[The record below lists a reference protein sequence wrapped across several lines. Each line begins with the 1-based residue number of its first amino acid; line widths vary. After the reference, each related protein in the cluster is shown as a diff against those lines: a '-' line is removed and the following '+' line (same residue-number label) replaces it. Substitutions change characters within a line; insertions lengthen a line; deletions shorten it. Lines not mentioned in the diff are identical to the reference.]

1 MNVKIYRSAKMLSF
15 VLAAS
20 LALGSAAMA
29 ADTGSIHEADSA
41 AAGIT
46 EQDVPVEVGDVL
58 TGTALGVG
66 TVTAL
71 SVNVRENPNMDAAV
85 VAVLDQGQQTVVLSQ
100 EGDWYRVSCDGVTG
114 FVSVDYMS
122 LEQEGQAQLG
132 YGLIKCAA
140 ANIRSSADTESEPIA
155 SLEEEEVVTIT
166 GVTDGWYQVDV
177 NGSTGYVRSDLVDPT
192 AEIPAEKIYDYAVIQ
207 CAAANLRSEPDSTAT
222 KTDVLYN
229 GSLCTLL
236 EQDGDWYKV
245 QYGSTTGYVLASL
258 MSTTNDASDGST
270 NVESY
275 NAIVAREQAE
285 AEAAAAQ
292 AKQEQE
298 QARAQAQQAQK
309 PGATQPTT
317 TPAQSTQPSNDYV
330 EDNSSDTQEPEV
342 QEPETQEPEY
352 EEPTYDDEP
361 SYDSDSGSSIVSV
374 AQNYLGVPYVWG
386 GTSPSG
392 FDCSGFTQY
401 VFRQCGYSI
410 NRTADA
416 QYSNGSY
423 VSYDS
428 LQAGDLVF
436 FANTYS
442 ASGITHVGIYI
453 GGGEFIHAANG
464 GVKISSLSESYY
476 SSRYYGARRIA

>member
-1 MNVKIYRSAKMLSF
+1 MNVKLYRSAKMLSF

-29 ADTGSIHEADSA
+29 TDTDSIHEADSA
-41 AAGIT
+41 ASVVNQQ
-46 EQDVPVEVGDVL
+46 EVPVEVGNTV

-66 TVTAL
+66 TVEAL
-71 SVNVRENPNMDAAV
+71 GVNVRENPNTDAAV
-85 VAVLDQGQQTVVLSQ
+85 VTVLDQGQQVVILSQ
-100 EGDWYRVSCDGVTG
+100 EGDWYRVSANGVTG
-114 FVSVDYMS
+114 FISCDYMTVAA
-122 LEQEGQAQLG
+122 EAEADLG
-132 YGLIKCAA
+132 YGLVTCSA
-140 ANIRSSADTESEPIA
+140 ANIRSSADTDSDTI
-155 SLEEEEVVTIT
+155 SSVDGEEVVSIT

-177 NGSTGYVRSDLVDPT
+177 DGSTGYVRSDLVDPT
-192 AEIPAEKIYDYAVIQ
+192 AEIPAEKIYNYAVIQ
-207 CAAANLRSEPDSTAT
+207 CAAANLRSEPDSAAT
-222 KTDVLYN
+222 KTDVLYD

-245 QYGSTTGYVLASL
+245 QYGDTVGYVLASL
-258 MSTTNDASDGST
+258 VSTTNNESDGST
-270 NVESY
+270 NVESF
-275 NAIVAREQAE
+275 NAIVARQEAEAAE
-285 AEAAAAQ
+285 AEAAAKA
-292 AKQEQE
+292 
-298 QARAQAQQAQK
+298 AQQTAAAA
-309 PGATQPTT
+309 PAATEQTSTAAEPT
-317 TPAQSTQPSNDYV
+317 Y
-330 EDNSSDTQEPEV
+330 QEPA
-342 QEPETQEPEY
+342 Y
-352 EEPTYDDEP
+352 EEPTYEEPAQEEDDYEEPAYEEPAYEEP
-361 SYDSDSGSSIVSV
+361 SYDSGSSSSIVSV
-374 AQNYLGVPYVWG
+374 AEQYMGVPYVWG

>member
-71 SVNVRENPNMDAAV
+71 GVNVRENPNMDAAV
-85 VAVLDQGQQTVVLSQ
+85 VAVLDQGQQAVVLSQ
-100 EGDWYRVSCDGVTG
+100 EGDWYRVSCDGVNG
-114 FVSVDYMS
+114 FVSTDYMS

-140 ANIRSSADTESEPIA
+140 ANIRSSADTESAPIA

-177 NGSTGYVRSDLVDPT
+177 DGSTGYVRSDLVDPT

-285 AEAAAAQ
+285 AEAAAA
-292 AKQEQE
+292 K
-298 QARAQAQQAQK
+298 AQQAAATK
-309 PGATQPTT
+309 PGASKPTS
-317 TPAQSTQPSNDYV
+317 TPAQSTPSNDYV
-330 EDNSSDTQEPEV
+330 EDNSQEPA
-342 QEPETQEPEY
+342 Y
-352 EEPTYDDEP
+352 EEPAYEEPAYEEPAYEEP
-361 SYDSDSGSSIVSV
+361 SYDSGSSSSIVSV

-453 GGGEFIHAANG
+453 GGGQFIHAANG

>member
-71 SVNVRENPNMDAAV
+71 GVNVRENPNMDAAV
-85 VAVLDQGQQTVVLSQ
+85 VAVLDQGQQAVVLSQ

-140 ANIRSSADTESEPIA
+140 ANIRSSADTESAPIA

-245 QYGSTTGYVLASL
+245 QYGNTVGYVLASL

-285 AEAAAAQ
+285 AEAAAAK
-292 AKQEQE
+292 AKQEQ
-298 QARAQAQQAQK
+298 AQAQQAQK
-309 PGATQPTT
+309 PGASQPAS
-317 TPAQSTQPSNDYV
+317 TPAQSTQPSNDTV
-330 EDNSSDTQEPEV
+330 EDNSSNTQEPD
-342 QEPETQEPEY
+342 Y
-352 EEPTYDDEP
+352 EEPAYDEPAYEEPAYEEP
-361 SYDSDSGSSIVSV
+361 SYDSGSSSSIVGV

-453 GGGEFIHAANG
+453 GGGQFIHAANG

>member
-71 SVNVRENPNMDAAV
+71 GVNVRENPNMDAAV
-85 VAVLDQGQQTVVLSQ
+85 VAVLDQGQQAVVLSQ
-100 EGDWYRVSCDGVTG
+100 EGDWYRVSCDGVNG
-114 FVSVDYMS
+114 FVSTDYMS

-140 ANIRSSADTESEPIA
+140 ANIRSSADTESAPIA

-245 QYGSTTGYVLASL
+245 QYGNTVGYVLASL

-285 AEAAAAQ
+285 AEAAAA
-292 AKQEQE
+292 K
-298 QARAQAQQAQK
+298 AQQAAATK
-309 PGATQPTT
+309 PGASQPTS
-317 TPAQSTQPSNDYV
+317 TPAQSTPSNDYV
-330 EDNSSDTQEPEV
+330 EDNSQEPA
-342 QEPETQEPEY
+342 Y
-352 EEPTYDDEP
+352 EEPAYEEPAYEEPAYEEP
-361 SYDSDSGSSIVSV
+361 SYDSGSSSSIVSV

-453 GGGEFIHAANG
+453 GGGQFIHAANG

>member
-71 SVNVRENPNMDAAV
+71 GVNVRENPNMDAAV
-85 VAVLDQGQQTVVLSQ
+85 VAVLDQGQQAVVLSQ

-155 SLEEEEVVTIT
+155 SLEEEDVVTIT

-285 AEAAAAQ
+285 AEAEAAA
-292 AKQEQE
+292 AK
-298 QARAQAQQAQK
+298 AQQAAATK
-309 PGATQPTT
+309 PGASQPTS
-317 TPAQSTQPSNDYV
+317 TPAQSTQPSNDSGDSNDYE
-330 EDNSSDTQEPEV
+330 EDNSNDTA
-342 QEPETQEPEY
+342 Y
-352 EEPTYDDEP
+352 EEPAYEEPAYEEPAYEEPAYEEP
-361 SYDSDSGSSIVSV
+361 SYDSGSSSSIVSV

-453 GGGEFIHAANG
+453 GGGQFIHAANG

>member
-41 AAGIT
+41 AAEVM

-71 SVNVRENPNMDAAV
+71 GVNVRENPNMDAAV
-85 VAVLDQGQQTVVLSQ
+85 VTVLNQGQQVVVLSQ
-100 EGDWYRVSCDGVTG
+100 DGDWYRISCEGVTG
-114 FVSVDYMS
+114 FVSVDYMT

-140 ANIRSSADTESEPIA
+140 ANIRSSADTESDPIA

-166 GVTDGWYQVDV
+166 GVTDGWYQVDI

-222 KTDVLYN
+222 KSDVLYT

-245 QYGSTTGYVLASL
+245 QYGDNVGYVLSSL
-258 MSTTNDASDGST
+258 MSTTNDETDGST
-270 NVESY
+270 NVESF
-275 NAIVAREQAE
+275 NAIVAREKAE
-285 AEAAAAQ
+285 AEAAAAAAAQ
-292 AKQEQE
+292 AK
-298 QARAQAQQAQK
+298 K
-309 PGATQPTT
+309 TQTQTPAASTT
-317 TPAQSTQPSNDYV
+317 TTAAPAQSTQSSSSTYV
-330 EDNSSDTQEPEV
+330 EDNSGSASNDV
-342 QEPETQEPEY
+342 QEPAY
-352 EEPTYDDEP
+352 EEPAYEEPAYEEP
-361 SYDSDSGSSIVSV
+361 SYDSGSSSSIVSV
-374 AQNYLGVPYVWG
+374 AQNYMGVPYVWG

-410 NRTADA
+410 NRTAAA

-453 GGGEFIHAANG
+453 GGGQFIHAANG

>member
-71 SVNVRENPNMDAAV
+71 GVNVRENPNMDAAV
-85 VAVLDQGQQTVVLSQ
+85 VAVLDQGQQAVILSQ

-114 FVSVDYMS
+114 FVSTSYMT

-166 GVTDGWYQVDV
+166 GGTDGWYQVDV

-245 QYGSTTGYVLASL
+245 QYGDNVGYVLSSL
-258 MSTTNDASDGST
+258 MNTTNDETDGST
-270 NVESY
+270 NVESF
-275 NAIVAREQAE
+275 NAIVAREKAE
-285 AEAAAAQ
+285 AEAAAEAAAAQ
-292 AKQEQE
+292 AKKE
-298 QARAQAQQAQK
+298 QAAA
-309 PGATQPTT
+309 TT
-317 TPAQSTQPSNDYV
+317 TAPAQSSSQSSSNTYV
-330 EDNSSDTQEPEV
+330 EDNSGSSDNDYQEP
-342 QEPETQEPEY
+342 TY
-352 EEPTYDDEP
+352 EEPAYEEPAYEEP
-361 SYDSDSGSSIVSV
+361 SYDSSSSGSIVGT

-410 NRTADA
+410 NRTAAA

>member
-41 AAGIT
+41 AAEVM

-71 SVNVRENPNMDAAV
+71 GVNVRENPNMDAAV
-85 VAVLDQGQQTVVLSQ
+85 VTVLDQGQQTVVLSQ
-100 EGDWYRVSCDGVTG
+100 DGDWYRISCEGVTG
-114 FVSVDYMS
+114 FVSVDYMT

-222 KTDVLYN
+222 KSDVLYT

-285 AEAAAAQ
+285 AEAAAA
-292 AKQEQE
+292 K
-298 QARAQAQQAQK
+298 AQQAAATK
-309 PGATQPTT
+309 PGASQPTS
-317 TPAQSTQPSNDYV
+317 TPAQSTQPSNDSGDSNDYE
-330 EDNSSDTQEPEV
+330 EDNSSNTA
-342 QEPETQEPEY
+342 Y
-352 EEPTYDDEP
+352 EEPAYEEPAYEEPAYEEPAYEEP
-361 SYDSDSGSSIVSV
+361 SYDSGSSSSIVSV

-453 GGGEFIHAANG
+453 GGGQFIHAANG

>member
-29 ADTGSIHEADSA
+29 ADTDSIHEADSA
-41 AAGIT
+41 APVVN
-46 EQDVPVEVGDVL
+46 EQDVPVEVGNIV

-71 SVNVRENPNMDAAV
+71 GVNVRENPNMDAQV
-85 VAVLDQGQQTVVLSQ
+85 VSMLAEGQQVVVLSQ
-100 EGDWYRVSCDGVTG
+100 DGDWYRVSCDGVTG
-114 FVSVDYMS
+114 FVSTEYMTVA
-122 LEQEGQAQLG
+122 QEGQADLG

-140 ANIRSSADTESEPIA
+140 ANIRSAASTDSDPVS
-155 SLEEEEVVTIT
+155 SLEEEAVVSIT
-166 GVTDGWYQVDV
+166 GVTDGWYQVDADGV
-177 NGSTGYVRSDLVDPT
+177 TGYVRSDLVDST

-207 CAAANLRSEPDSTAT
+207 CAAANLRSEPDSAAA
-222 KTDVLYN
+222 KTDVLYAD
-229 GSLCTLL
+229 SLCTLL

-245 QYGSTTGYVLASL
+245 QYGDNVGYVLSSL
-258 MSTTNDASDGST
+258 MTTTNNESDGST
-270 NVESY
+270 EVESF
-275 NAIVAREQAE
+275 NTIAARQEAEAQAAAEQAAQE
-285 AEAAAAQ
+285 AAAAAAAQ
-292 AKQEQE
+292 A
-298 QARAQAQQAQK
+298 QQTA
-309 PGATQPTT
+309 A
-317 TPAQSTQPSNDYV
+317 
-330 EDNSSDTQEPEV
+330 SSGSASYESSGSSSSYTDTSSSSSSYT
-342 QEPETQEPEY
+342 EPETPSY
-352 EEPTYDDEP
+352 EAPAYEEP
-361 SYDSDSGSSIVSV
+361 SYDSSSSGSIVSV

-401 VFRQCGYSI
+401 VLRQCGYSI
-410 NRTADA
+410 NRTAAA

-453 GGGEFIHAANG
+453 GGGQFIHAANG

>member
-1 MNVKIYRSAKMLSF
+1 
-15 VLAAS
+15 
-20 LALGSAAMA
+20 MA

-71 SVNVRENPNMDAAV
+71 GVNVRENPNMDAAV
-85 VAVLDQGQQTVVLSQ
+85 VAVLDQGQQAVVLSQ

-140 ANIRSSADTESEPIA
+140 ANIRSSADTESAPIA

-222 KTDVLYN
+222 KSDVLYN

-245 QYGSTTGYVLASL
+245 QYGDNVGYVLSSL
-258 MSTTNDASDGST
+258 MSTTNDETDGST
-270 NVESY
+270 NVESF
-275 NAIVAREQAE
+275 NTIVAREKAE
-285 AEAAAAQ
+285 AEAAAAAAAQ
-292 AKQEQE
+292 AKKEQT
-298 QARAQAQQAQK
+298 QAPAAS
-309 PGATQPTT
+309 TT
-317 TPAQSTQPSNDYV
+317 TTAPTQSSQSSSNTYV
-330 EDNSSDTQEPEV
+330 EDNSGSASNDV
-342 QEPETQEPEY
+342 QEPAY
-352 EEPTYDDEP
+352 EEPAYEEPAYEEP
-361 SYDSDSGSSIVSV
+361 SYDSGSSSSIVSV
-374 AQNYLGVPYVWG
+374 AQNYMGVPYVWG

-453 GGGEFIHAANG
+453 GGGQFIHAANG

>member
-71 SVNVRENPNMDAAV
+71 GVNVRENPNMDAAV
-85 VAVLDQGQQTVVLSQ
+85 VAVLDQGQQAVVLSQ
-100 EGDWYRVSCDGVTG
+100 EGDWYRVSCDGVNG
-114 FVSVDYMS
+114 FVSTDYMS

-140 ANIRSSADTESEPIA
+140 ANIRSSADTESAPIA

-245 QYGSTTGYVLASL
+245 QYGNTTGYVLASL
-258 MSTTNDASDGST
+258 MSTTHDASDGST

-285 AEAAAAQ
+285 AEAAAAKAHQ
-292 AKQEQE
+292 A
-298 QARAQAQQAQK
+298 AATK
-309 PGATQPTT
+309 PGASQPTS
-317 TPAQSTQPSNDYV
+317 TPAQSTPSNDYV
-330 EDNSSDTQEPEV
+330 EDNSQEPA
-342 QEPETQEPEY
+342 Y
-352 EEPTYDDEP
+352 EEPAYEEPAYEEPAYEEP
-361 SYDSDSGSSIVSV
+361 SYDSGSSSSIVSV

-453 GGGEFIHAANG
+453 GGGQFIHAANG

>member
-29 ADTGSIHEADSA
+29 TDTGSIHEADSA
-41 AAGIT
+41 AAEVM

-71 SVNVRENPNMDAAV
+71 GVNVRENPNMDAAV
-85 VAVLDQGQQTVVLSQ
+85 VTVLDQGQQAVVLSQ
-100 EGDWYRVSCDGVTG
+100 DGDWYRISCDGVTG
-114 FVSVDYMS
+114 FVSIDYMT

-207 CAAANLRSEPDSTAT
+207 CAAANLRTEPDSTAT
-222 KTDVLYN
+222 KSDVLYN

-245 QYGSTTGYVLASL
+245 QYGDNVGYVLSSL
-258 MSTTNDASDGST
+258 MSTTNDETDGST
-270 NVESY
+270 NVESF
-275 NAIVAREQAE
+275 NAIVAREKAE
-285 AEAAAAQ
+285 AEAAAAAAQ
-292 AKQEQE
+292 AKKE
-298 QARAQAQQAQK
+298 QAQTQAPA
-309 PGATQPTT
+309 ASTT
-317 TPAQSTQPSNDYV
+317 TTTAPAQSNQASSSTYV
-330 EDNSSDTQEPEV
+330 EDNSGSDSNDYQEPA
-342 QEPETQEPEY
+342 Y
-352 EEPTYDDEP
+352 EEPAYEEPAYEEP
-361 SYDSDSGSSIVSV
+361 SYDSGSSSSIVSV
-374 AQNYLGVPYVWG
+374 AQNYMGVPYVWG

-453 GGGEFIHAANG
+453 GGGQFIHAANG

>member
-1 MNVKIYRSAKMLSF
+1 MNVKLYRSAKMLSF

-29 ADTGSIHEADSA
+29 TDTDSIHEADSA
-41 AAGIT
+41 ASVVNQQ
-46 EQDVPVEVGDVL
+46 EVPVEVGNTV

-66 TVTAL
+66 TVEAL
-71 SVNVRENPNMDAAV
+71 GVNVRENPNTDAAV
-85 VAVLDQGQQTVVLSQ
+85 LTVLDQGQQVVILSQ
-100 EGDWYRVSCDGVTG
+100 EGDWYRVSANGVTG
-114 FVSVDYMS
+114 FISCDYMTVAA
-122 LEQEGQAQLG
+122 EAEADLG
-132 YGLIKCAA
+132 YGLVTCSA
-140 ANIRSSADTESEPIA
+140 ANIRASADTDSDPI
-155 SLEEEEVVTIT
+155 SSVDGEEVVSIT
-166 GVTDGWYQVDV
+166 GVMDGWYQVDV
-177 NGSTGYVRSDLVDPT
+177 DGSTGYVRSDLVDPT
-192 AEIPAEKIYDYAVIQ
+192 AEIPAEKIYNYAVIQ
-207 CAAANLRSEPDSTAT
+207 CAAANLRSEPDSAAT
-222 KTDVLYN
+222 KTDVLYE

-236 EQDGDWYKV
+236 EQDGDWYKI
-245 QYGSTTGYVLASL
+245 QYGDTVGYVLSSL
-258 MSTTNDASDGST
+258 VSATNNESDGNTS
-270 NVESY
+270 VESF
-275 NAIVAREQAE
+275 NAIVARQEAE
-285 AEAAAAQ
+285 TAAAEAAAKA
-292 AKQEQE
+292 
-298 QARAQAQQAQK
+298 AQQTPSA
-309 PGATQPTT
+309 PAATEQT
-317 TPAQSTQPSNDYV
+317 STDTGSSNDA
-330 EDNSSDTQEPEV
+330 PA
-342 QEPETQEPEY
+342 Y
-352 EEPTYDDEP
+352 EEPTYEEPAQEDTYEEPAYEEPAYEEPAYEEP
-361 SYDSDSGSSIVSV
+361 SYDSGSSSSIVSV
-374 AQNYLGVPYVWG
+374 AEQYMGVPYVWG

>member
-1 MNVKIYRSAKMLSF
+1 MNVKIDRSARMLSF

-41 AAGIT
+41 AAGIA

-71 SVNVRENPNMDAAV
+71 GVNVRENPNMDAAV
-85 VAVLDQGQQTVVLSQ
+85 VAVLDQGQQAVVLSQ

-114 FVSVDYMS
+114 FVSTDYMS
-122 LEQEGQAQLG
+122 MEQEGQAQLG

-245 QYGSTTGYVLASL
+245 QYGNTTGYVLASL

-285 AEAAAAQ
+285 AEAAAAK
-292 AKQEQE
+292 AKQEQ
-298 QARAQAQQAQK
+298 AQVQQAQK
-309 PGATQPTT
+309 PGASQPAS
-317 TPAQSTQPSNDYV
+317 TPAQSTQPSNDTV
-330 EDNSSDTQEPEV
+330 EDNSSDT
-342 QEPETQEPEY
+342 TY
-352 EEPTYDDEP
+352 EEPAYEEPAYEEPAYEEP
-361 SYDSDSGSSIVSV
+361 SYDSGSSSSIVSV

-428 LQAGDLVF
+428 LQVGDLVF

-453 GGGEFIHAANG
+453 GGGQFIHAANG

>member
-20 LALGSAAMA
+20 LALGSVAMA
-29 ADTGSIHEADSA
+29 ADTGSIHETDSTA
-41 AAGIT
+41 SGIT
-46 EQDVPVEVGDVL
+46 EQDVPVEVADIV

-71 SVNVRENPNMDAAV
+71 GVNVRENPNLDAAV

-100 EGDWYRVSCDGVTG
+100 DGDWYRVSCDGVTG
-114 FVSVDYMS
+114 FVSTEYMT

-132 YGLIKCAA
+132 YGLIHCAV
-140 ANIRSSADTESEPIA
+140 ANIRSEASTDSEPIA
-155 SLEEEEVVTIT
+155 SLEEEAVVTIT

-222 KTDVLYN
+222 KSDVLYN

-245 QYGSTTGYVLASL
+245 QYGDNVGYVLSSL
-258 MSTTNDASDGST
+258 MSTTNDEADGST

-275 NAIVAREQAE
+275 NAIVAREKAE

-292 AKQEQE
+292 AKKEQE
-298 QARAQAQQAQK
+298 SAAQAPAST
-309 PGATQPTT
+309 ATAA
-317 TPAQSTQPSNDYV
+317 PAQSSSSSNSSSSSSSTYV
-330 EDNSSDTQEPEV
+330 EDNSSSNTYDEPEDD
-342 QEPETQEPEY
+342 EPAY
-352 EEPTYDDEP
+352 EEPTYDEP
-361 SYDSDSGSSIVSV
+361 SYDSSSSGSIVSV
-374 AQNYLGVPYVWG
+374 AQNYMGVPYVWG

-423 VSYDS
+423 VSYDN

-453 GGGEFIHAANG
+453 GGGQFIHAANG

>member
-71 SVNVRENPNMDAAV
+71 GVNVRENPNMDAAV
-85 VAVLDQGQQTVVLSQ
+85 VAVLDQGQQAVILSQ

-114 FVSVDYMS
+114 FVSVDYMT

-245 QYGSTTGYVLASL
+245 QYGDNVGYVLSSL
-258 MSTTNDASDGST
+258 MNTTNDETDGST
-270 NVESY
+270 NVESF
-275 NAIVAREQAE
+275 NAIVAREKAE
-285 AEAAAAQ
+285 AEAAAEAAAAQ
-292 AKQEQE
+292 AKKE
-298 QARAQAQQAQK
+298 QAAA
-309 PGATQPTT
+309 TT
-317 TPAQSTQPSNDYV
+317 TAPAQSSSQSSSNTYV
-330 EDNSSDTQEPEV
+330 EDNSGSSDNDYQEP
-342 QEPETQEPEY
+342 TY
-352 EEPTYDDEP
+352 EEPAYEEPAYEEP
-361 SYDSDSGSSIVSV
+361 SYDSSSSGSIVGT

-410 NRTADA
+410 NRTAAA

>member
-1 MNVKIYRSAKMLSF
+1 
-15 VLAAS
+15 
-20 LALGSAAMA
+20 
-29 ADTGSIHEADSA
+29 
-41 AAGIT
+41 
-46 EQDVPVEVGDVL
+46 
-58 TGTALGVG
+58 
-66 TVTAL
+66 
-71 SVNVRENPNMDAAV
+71 
-85 VAVLDQGQQTVVLSQ
+85 
-100 EGDWYRVSCDGVTG
+100 
-114 FVSVDYMS
+114 
-122 LEQEGQAQLG
+122 
-132 YGLIKCAA
+132 
-140 ANIRSSADTESEPIA
+140 
-155 SLEEEEVVTIT
+155 
-166 GVTDGWYQVDV
+166 
-177 NGSTGYVRSDLVDPT
+177 
-192 AEIPAEKIYDYAVIQ
+192 
-207 CAAANLRSEPDSTAT
+207 
-222 KTDVLYN
+222 
-229 GSLCTLL
+229 
-236 EQDGDWYKV
+236 
-245 QYGSTTGYVLASL
+245 

-285 AEAAAAQ
+285 AEAAAA
-292 AKQEQE
+292 K
-298 QARAQAQQAQK
+298 AQQAAATK
-309 PGATQPTT
+309 PGASQPTS
-317 TPAQSTQPSNDYV
+317 TPAQSTPSNDYV
-330 EDNSSDTQEPEV
+330 EDNSQEPA
-342 QEPETQEPEY
+342 Y
-352 EEPTYDDEP
+352 EEPAYEEPAYEEPAYEEP
-361 SYDSDSGSSIVSV
+361 SYDSGSSSSIVSV

-453 GGGEFIHAANG
+453 GGGQFIHAANG

>member
-71 SVNVRENPNMDAAV
+71 GVNVRENPNMDAAV
-85 VAVLDQGQQTVVLSQ
+85 VAVLDQGQQAVVLSQ
-100 EGDWYRVSCDGVTG
+100 EGDWYRVSCDGVNG
-114 FVSVDYMS
+114 FVSTDYMS

-140 ANIRSSADTESEPIA
+140 ANIRSSADTESAPIA

-177 NGSTGYVRSDLVDPT
+177 SGSTGYVRSDLVDPT

-285 AEAAAAQ
+285 AEAAAA
-292 AKQEQE
+292 K
-298 QARAQAQQAQK
+298 AQQAAATK
-309 PGATQPTT
+309 PGASQPTS
-317 TPAQSTQPSNDYV
+317 TPAQSTPSNDYV
-330 EDNSSDTQEPEV
+330 EDNSQEPA
-342 QEPETQEPEY
+342 Y
-352 EEPTYDDEP
+352 EEPAYEEPAYEEPAYEEP
-361 SYDSDSGSSIVSV
+361 SYDSGSSSSIVSV

-453 GGGEFIHAANG
+453 GGGQFIHAANG

>member
-71 SVNVRENPNMDAAV
+71 GVNVRENPNMDAAV
-85 VAVLDQGQQTVVLSQ
+85 VAVLDQGQQAVVLSQ

-114 FVSVDYMS
+114 FVSTDYMS

-285 AEAAAAQ
+285 AEAEAAA
-292 AKQEQE
+292 AK
-298 QARAQAQQAQK
+298 AQQAAATK
-309 PGATQPTT
+309 PGASQPTS
-317 TPAQSTQPSNDYV
+317 TPAQSTQPSNDSGDSNDYE
-330 EDNSSDTQEPEV
+330 EDNSSGTA
-342 QEPETQEPEY
+342 Y
-352 EEPTYDDEP
+352 EEPAYEEPAYEEPAYEEP
-361 SYDSDSGSSIVSV
+361 SYDSGSSSSIVSV

-453 GGGEFIHAANG
+453 GGGQFIHAANG

>member
-41 AAGIT
+41 AAEVM

-71 SVNVRENPNMDAAV
+71 GVNVRENPNMDAPV
-85 VAVLDQGQQTVVLSQ
+85 VTVLNQGQQAVVLSQ
-100 EGDWYRVSCDGVTG
+100 DGDWYRISCDGATG
-114 FVSVDYMS
+114 FVSVDYMT

-140 ANIRSSADTESEPIA
+140 ANIRSSADTESDPIA

-222 KTDVLYN
+222 KSDVLYN

-245 QYGSTTGYVLASL
+245 QYGDNVGYVLSSL
-258 MSTTNDASDGST
+258 MSTTNDETDGST
-270 NVESY
+270 NVESF
-275 NAIVAREQAE
+275 NTIVAREKAE
-285 AEAAAAQ
+285 AEAAAAAAAQ
-292 AKQEQE
+292 AKKEQT
-298 QARAQAQQAQK
+298 QAPAAS
-309 PGATQPTT
+309 TT
-317 TPAQSTQPSNDYV
+317 TTTAHAQSSKSSSNTYVEYNSGSASND
-330 EDNSSDTQEPEV
+330 V
-342 QEPETQEPEY
+342 QEPAY
-352 EEPTYDDEP
+352 EEPAYEEPAYEEP
-361 SYDSDSGSSIVSV
+361 SYDSGSSSSIVSV
-374 AQNYLGVPYVWG
+374 AQNYMGVPYVWG

-453 GGGEFIHAANG
+453 GGGQFIHAANG

>member
-71 SVNVRENPNMDAAV
+71 GVNVRENPNMDAAV
-85 VAVLDQGQQTVVLSQ
+85 VAVLDQGQQAVVLSQ

-114 FVSVDYMS
+114 FVSTDYMS

-222 KTDVLYN
+222 KTDVLYH

-245 QYGSTTGYVLASL
+245 QYGNTVGYVLASL

-285 AEAAAAQ
+285 AEAAAA
-292 AKQEQE
+292 K
-298 QARAQAQQAQK
+298 AQQAAATK
-309 PGATQPTT
+309 PGASQPTS
-317 TPAQSTQPSNDYV
+317 TPAQSTQPSNDSGDYE
-330 EDNSSDTQEPEV
+330 EDNSSDTA
-342 QEPETQEPEY
+342 Y
-352 EEPTYDDEP
+352 EEPAYEEPAYEEPAYEEP
-361 SYDSDSGSSIVSV
+361 SYDSGSSSSIVSV

-453 GGGEFIHAANG
+453 GGGQFIHAANG

>member
-71 SVNVRENPNMDAAV
+71 GVNVRENPNMDAAV
-85 VAVLDQGQQTVVLSQ
+85 VAVLDQGQQAVVLSQ

-114 FVSVDYMS
+114 FVSTDYMS

-166 GVTDGWYQVDV
+166 GVSDGWYQVDV

-245 QYGSTTGYVLASL
+245 QYGNTVGYVLASL

-275 NAIVAREQAE
+275 NAIVARERAE
-285 AEAAAAQ
+285 AEAAAA
-292 AKQEQE
+292 K
-298 QARAQAQQAQK
+298 AQQAAATK
-309 PGATQPTT
+309 PGASQPTS
-317 TPAQSTQPSNDYV
+317 TPAQSTQPSNDTV
-330 EDNSSDTQEPEV
+330 EDNNSN
-342 QEPETQEPEY
+342 TQEPEY
-352 EEPTYDDEP
+352 EEPTYDEPAYEEPAYEEPAYEEP
-361 SYDSDSGSSIVSV
+361 SYDSGSSSSIVSV

-453 GGGEFIHAANG
+453 GGGQFIHAANG

>member
-1 MNVKIYRSAKMLSF
+1 
-15 VLAAS
+15 
-20 LALGSAAMA
+20 MA

-71 SVNVRENPNMDAAV
+71 GVNVRENPNMDAAV
-85 VAVLDQGQQTVVLSQ
+85 VAVLDQGQQAVILSQ

-114 FVSVDYMS
+114 FVSVDYMT

-245 QYGSTTGYVLASL
+245 QYGDNVGYVLSSL
-258 MSTTNDASDGST
+258 MNTTNDETDGST
-270 NVESY
+270 NVESF
-275 NAIVAREQAE
+275 NAIVAREKAE
-285 AEAAAAQ
+285 AEAAAEAAAAQ
-292 AKQEQE
+292 AKKE
-298 QARAQAQQAQK
+298 QAAA
-309 PGATQPTT
+309 TT
-317 TPAQSTQPSNDYV
+317 TAPAQSSSQSSSNTYV
-330 EDNSSDTQEPEV
+330 EDNSGSSDNDYQEP
-342 QEPETQEPEY
+342 TY
-352 EEPTYDDEP
+352 EEPAYEEPAYEEP
-361 SYDSDSGSSIVSV
+361 SYDSSSSGSIVGT

-410 NRTADA
+410 NRTAAA

>member
-1 MNVKIYRSAKMLSF
+1 
-15 VLAAS
+15 
-20 LALGSAAMA
+20 MA

-71 SVNVRENPNMDAAV
+71 GVNVRENPNMDAAV
-85 VAVLDQGQQTVVLSQ
+85 VAVLDQGQQAVILSQ
-100 EGDWYRVSCDGVTG
+100 DGDWYRVSCDGVTG
-114 FVSVDYMS
+114 FVSVDYMT

-245 QYGSTTGYVLASL
+245 QYGDNVGYVLSSL
-258 MSTTNDASDGST
+258 MNTTNDETDGST
-270 NVESY
+270 NVESF
-275 NAIVAREQAE
+275 NAIVAREKAE
-285 AEAAAAQ
+285 AEAAAEAAAAQ
-292 AKQEQE
+292 AKKE
-298 QARAQAQQAQK
+298 QAQAA
-309 PGATQPTT
+309 ASTT
-317 TPAQSTQPSNDYV
+317 APAQSSSQSSSNTYV
-330 EDNSSDTQEPEV
+330 EDNSGSSDNDYQEP
-342 QEPETQEPEY
+342 TY
-352 EEPTYDDEP
+352 EEPAYEEPAYEEP
-361 SYDSDSGSSIVSV
+361 SYDSSSSGSIVGT

-410 NRTADA
+410 NRTAAA

>member
-1 MNVKIYRSAKMLSF
+1 MNVKIYRSAKMLSC
-15 VLAAS
+15 VLAAT

-29 ADTGSIHEADSA
+29 ADPGSNPEADYA
-41 AAGIT
+41 AAEVM

-71 SVNVRENPNMDAAV
+71 GVNVRENPNMDAPV
-85 VAVLDQGQQTVVLSQ
+85 VTVLNQGQQAVVLSQ
-100 EGDWYRVSCDGVTG
+100 DGDWYRISCDGATG
-114 FVSVDYMS
+114 FVSVDYMT

-140 ANIRSSADTESEPIA
+140 ANIRSSADTESDPIA

-222 KTDVLYN
+222 KSDVLYN

-245 QYGSTTGYVLASL
+245 QYGDNVGYVLSSL
-258 MSTTNDASDGST
+258 MSTTNDETDGST
-270 NVESY
+270 NVESF
-275 NAIVAREQAE
+275 NTIVAREKAE
-285 AEAAAAQ
+285 AEAAAAAAAQ
-292 AKQEQE
+292 AKKEQT
-298 QARAQAQQAQK
+298 QAPAAS
-309 PGATQPTT
+309 TT
-317 TPAQSTQPSNDYV
+317 TTTAPAQSSQSSSNTYV
-330 EDNSSDTQEPEV
+330 EDNSGSASNDV
-342 QEPETQEPEY
+342 QEPAY
-352 EEPTYDDEP
+352 EEPAYEEPAYEEP
-361 SYDSDSGSSIVSV
+361 SYDSGSSSSIVSV
-374 AQNYLGVPYVWG
+374 AQNYMGVPYVWG

-453 GGGEFIHAANG
+453 GGGQFIHAANG

>member
-41 AAGIT
+41 AAEVM

-71 SVNVRENPNMDAAV
+71 GVNVRENPNMDAAV
-85 VAVLDQGQQTVVLSQ
+85 VTVLNQGQQAVVLSQ
-100 EGDWYRVSCDGVTG
+100 DGDWYRISCDGATG
-114 FVSVDYMS
+114 FVSVDYMT

-140 ANIRSSADTESEPIA
+140 ANIRSSADTESDPIA

-222 KTDVLYN
+222 KSDVLYN

-245 QYGSTTGYVLASL
+245 QYGERWLRAFL
-258 MSTTNDASDGST
+258 SD
-270 NVESY
+270 EHH
-275 NAIVAREQAE
+275 Q
-285 AEAAAAQ
+285 
-292 AKQEQE
+292 
-298 QARAQAQQAQK
+298 
-309 PGATQPTT
+309 
-317 TPAQSTQPSNDYV
+317 
-330 EDNSSDTQEPEV
+330 
-342 QEPETQEPEY
+342 
-352 EEPTYDDEP
+352 
-361 SYDSDSGSSIVSV
+361 
-374 AQNYLGVPYVWG
+374 
-386 GTSPSG
+386 
-392 FDCSGFTQY
+392 
-401 VFRQCGYSI
+401 
-410 NRTADA
+410 
-416 QYSNGSY
+416 
-423 VSYDS
+423 
-428 LQAGDLVF
+428 
-436 FANTYS
+436 
-442 ASGITHVGIYI
+442 
-453 GGGEFIHAANG
+453 
-464 GVKISSLSESYY
+464 
-476 SSRYYGARRIA
+476 

>member
-41 AAGIT
+41 AAEVM

-71 SVNVRENPNMDAAV
+71 GVNVRENPNMDAAV
-85 VAVLDQGQQTVVLSQ
+85 VTVLNQGQQVVVLSQ
-100 EGDWYRVSCDGVTG
+100 DGDWYRISCEGATG
-114 FVSVDYMS
+114 FVSVDYMT

-140 ANIRSSADTESEPIA
+140 ANIRSSADTESDPIA

-166 GVTDGWYQVDV
+166 GVTDGWYQVDI

-222 KTDVLYN
+222 KSDVLYT

-245 QYGSTTGYVLASL
+245 QYGDNVGYVLSSL
-258 MSTTNDASDGST
+258 MSTTNDETDGST
-270 NVESY
+270 NVESF
-275 NAIVAREQAE
+275 NAIVAREKAE
-285 AEAAAAQ
+285 AEAAAAAAAQ
-292 AKQEQE
+292 AK
-298 QARAQAQQAQK
+298 K
-309 PGATQPTT
+309 TQTQTPAASTT
-317 TPAQSTQPSNDYV
+317 TTAAPAQSTQSSSSTYV
-330 EDNSSDTQEPEV
+330 EDNSGSASNDV
-342 QEPETQEPEY
+342 QEPAY
-352 EEPTYDDEP
+352 EEPAYEEPAYEEP
-361 SYDSDSGSSIVSV
+361 SYDSGSSSSIVSV
-374 AQNYLGVPYVWG
+374 AQNYMGVPYVWG

-410 NRTADA
+410 NRTAAA

>member
-29 ADTGSIHEADSA
+29 ADTGSIHEADST

-71 SVNVRENPNMDAAV
+71 GVNVRENPNMDAAV
-85 VAVLDQGQQTVVLSQ
+85 VAVLDQGQQAVVLSQ
-100 EGDWYRVSCDGVTG
+100 EGDWYRVSCDGVNG
-114 FVSVDYMS
+114 FVSTDYMS

-140 ANIRSSADTESEPIA
+140 ANIRSSADTESAPVA

-245 QYGSTTGYVLASL
+245 QYGNTTGYVLASL

-285 AEAAAAQ
+285 AEAAAA
-292 AKQEQE
+292 K
-298 QARAQAQQAQK
+298 AQQAAATK
-309 PGATQPTT
+309 PGASQPTS
-317 TPAQSTQPSNDYV
+317 TPAQSTPSNDYV
-330 EDNSSDTQEPEV
+330 EDNSQEPA
-342 QEPETQEPEY
+342 Y
-352 EEPTYDDEP
+352 EEPAYEEPAYEEPAYEEP
-361 SYDSDSGSSIVSV
+361 SYDSGSSSSIVSV

-410 NRTADA
+410 NRGAGG
-416 QYSNGSY
+416 QVRNGVA
-423 VSYDS
+423 VSRS
-428 LQAGDLVF
+428 ELQPGDLVF
-436 FANTYS
+436 FSEAYTIDDVS
-442 ASGITHVGIYI
+442 HVGLYI
-453 GGGEFIHAANG
+453 GNGQFIHAENPST
-464 GVKISSLSESYY
+464 GVVITSLS
-476 SSRYYGARRIA
+476 SSWYDARYVGARRVW

>member
-41 AAGIT
+41 APEVM

-71 SVNVRENPNMDAAV
+71 GVNVRENPNMDAAV
-85 VAVLDQGQQTVVLSQ
+85 VTVLNQGQQAVVLSQ
-100 EGDWYRVSCDGVTG
+100 DGDWYRISCDGATG
-114 FVSVDYMS
+114 FVSVDYMT

-140 ANIRSSADTESEPIA
+140 ANIRSSADTESDPIA

-222 KTDVLYN
+222 KSDVLYN

-245 QYGSTTGYVLASL
+245 QYGDNVGYVLSSL
-258 MSTTNDASDGST
+258 MSTTNDETDGST
-270 NVESY
+270 NVESF
-275 NAIVAREQAE
+275 NTIVAREKAE
-285 AEAAAAQ
+285 AEAAAAAAAQ
-292 AKQEQE
+292 AKKEQT
-298 QARAQAQQAQK
+298 QAPAAS
-309 PGATQPTT
+309 TT
-317 TPAQSTQPSNDYV
+317 TTAPAQSSQSSSNTYV
-330 EDNSSDTQEPEV
+330 EDNSGSASNDV
-342 QEPETQEPEY
+342 QEPAY
-352 EEPTYDDEP
+352 EEPAYEEPAYEEP
-361 SYDSDSGSSIVSV
+361 SYDSGSSSSIVSV
-374 AQNYLGVPYVWG
+374 AQNYMGVPYVWG

-453 GGGEFIHAANG
+453 GGGQFIHAANG

>member
-71 SVNVRENPNMDAAV
+71 GVNVRENPNMDAAV
-85 VAVLDQGQQTVVLSQ
+85 VAVLDQGQQAVVLSQ

-140 ANIRSSADTESEPIA
+140 ANIRSSADTESAPIA

-245 QYGSTTGYVLASL
+245 QYGNTTGYVLASL

-285 AEAAAAQ
+285 AEAAAA
-292 AKQEQE
+292 K
-298 QARAQAQQAQK
+298 AQQAAATK
-309 PGATQPTT
+309 PGASQPTS
-317 TPAQSTQPSNDYV
+317 TPAQSTQPSNDSGDYE
-330 EDNSSDTQEPEV
+330 EDNSSDTA
-342 QEPETQEPEY
+342 Y
-352 EEPTYDDEP
+352 EEPAYEEPAYEEPAYEEP
-361 SYDSDSGSSIVSV
+361 SYDSGSSSSIVSV

-453 GGGEFIHAANG
+453 GGGQFIHAANG

>member
-71 SVNVRENPNMDAAV
+71 GVNVRENPNMDAAV
-85 VAVLDQGQQTVVLSQ
+85 VAVLDQGQQAVVLSQ

-140 ANIRSSADTESEPIA
+140 ANIRSSADTESAPIA

-245 QYGSTTGYVLASL
+245 QYGNTVGYVLASL

-285 AEAAAAQ
+285 AEAAAA
-292 AKQEQE
+292 K
-298 QARAQAQQAQK
+298 AQQAAATK
-309 PGATQPTT
+309 PGASQPTS
-317 TPAQSTQPSNDYV
+317 TPAQSTQPSNDSGDYE
-330 EDNSSDTQEPEV
+330 EDNSSDTA
-342 QEPETQEPEY
+342 Y
-352 EEPTYDDEP
+352 EEPAYEEPAYEEPAYEEP
-361 SYDSDSGSSIVSV
+361 SYDSGSSSSIVSV

-453 GGGEFIHAANG
+453 GGGQFIHAANG

>member
-41 AAGIT
+41 DAEVM

-71 SVNVRENPNMDAAV
+71 GVNVRENPNMDAAV
-85 VAVLDQGQQTVVLSQ
+85 VTVLNQGQQAVVLSQ
-100 EGDWYRVSCDGVTG
+100 DGDWYRISCDGATG
-114 FVSVDYMS
+114 FVSVDYMT

-140 ANIRSSADTESEPIA
+140 ANIRSSADTESDPIA

-222 KTDVLYN
+222 KSDVLYN

-245 QYGSTTGYVLASL
+245 QYGDNVGYVLSSL
-258 MSTTNDASDGST
+258 MSTTNDETDGST
-270 NVESY
+270 NVESF
-275 NAIVAREQAE
+275 NTIVAREKAE
-285 AEAAAAQ
+285 AEAAAAAAAQ
-292 AKQEQE
+292 AKKEQT
-298 QARAQAQQAQK
+298 QAPAAS
-309 PGATQPTT
+309 TT
-317 TPAQSTQPSNDYV
+317 TTTAPAQNSQSSSNTYV
-330 EDNSSDTQEPEV
+330 EDNSGSASNDV
-342 QEPETQEPEY
+342 QEPAY
-352 EEPTYDDEP
+352 EEPAYEEPAYEEPAYEEP
-361 SYDSDSGSSIVSV
+361 SYDSGSSSSIVSV
-374 AQNYLGVPYVWG
+374 AQNYMGVPYVWG

-410 NRTADA
+410 NRTAAA